1 MFAVHYDDFHV
12 LNLLSE
18 GRWSLKCSKGD
29 LAWSFNF
36 LFSIFLVCLK
46 GHVPLWCFALHIP
59 IFPYSINLTVS
70 VNLVASTRK
79 GVLSGNCKM

>member
-1 MFAVHYDDFHV
+1 MFMVHYDDFHV

-46 GHVPLWCFALHIP
+46 GHVPL
-59 IFPYSINLTVS
+59 
-70 VNLVASTRK
+70 
-79 GVLSGNCKM
+79 